1 MTEVIKAYF
10 HTYVSHYKNQIIR
23 WPFVENERLLY
34 LEQHDNTFYLN
45 DANKLTKICIDKF
58 LAEKLYLIETSTR
71 NISASNKL
79 IKQTLDILGHYT
91 FSGGYQY
98 GWKINNKKLVI
109 DAIRFKITVEN
120 KDINSTKLIETIN
133 TIKTINT
140 LKTNVQVSSDCTK
153 KINSSQAWKHIQNPI
168 EDLQFKIPKKYNYLF
183 IQLPKHKRIE
193 YQTCKRYD
201 VFLDI

>member
-23 WPFVENERLLY
+23 WPFIENEKLLY

-45 DANKLTKICIDKF
+45 DVNKLTKICIDKF

-71 NISASNKL
+71 NISVSNKL

-98 GWKINNKKLVI
+98 GWKLNNKKLVI
-109 DAIRFKITVEN
+109 DAIRYKITIQN
-120 KDINSTKLIETIN
+120 KSIDSTKLIETI
-133 TIKTINT
+133 KTW
-140 LKTNVQVSSDCTK
+140 KTNVQVLSDCTK
-153 KINSSQAWKHIQNPI
+153 KISDCTSQAWKHIQNPNK
-168 EDLQFKIPKKYNYLF
+168 DLQFKIPKKYTYLF